1 MPSFSGFLESFAKVL
16 YVDGTAGNDVNN
28 GSATSPFKT
37 ISKAVSSVTMD
48 NTLIY
53 IAKEGI
59 YTEPRL
65 TSIFNANFE
74 ITVASISIRDKTKR
88 VVLSL
93 TSTTSGGYAMQK
105 LNRFIGLIIQ
115 KQSGTGDARTYEYF
129 FDGSVLNL
137 SFRNCVWD
145 NKPYSPTSFII
156 FSGNSA
162 GATIRKLEYVNCSI
176 LPSFS
181 STDTNSGSTRG
192 DFINCA
198 LANNFTTDVGNTV
211 TSFDADYN
219 PTTQTTTNGVYN
231 GEFAW
236 GSMKYIKVILSS
248 NNRFYS
254 TTPNK
259 ISDTTIIPKMTNNA
273 APSGLA
279 FSKGA
284 LGINEAYLAFNQ
296 TDETEGY
303 CSTSSSGGVGFLGY
317 KFTTPKI
324 VGKYAVR
331 NGTLTS
337 YNRLPKNWTFEG
349 SNDSTN
355 GFDGTWEV
363 LDRQSKQIWSTP
375 TTDKVFEI
383 YNIKPFNV
391 YRLNWTANNGAT
403 DYTSVGELKMFEL
416 LSVPSLIE
424 MTHNSESSFQKYG
437 MNFDS
442 ALNLSNRL
450 NKRIDIQSSNFSL
463 GAGKTFTH
471 VIDLNRYRV
480 NSITLNKGG

>member
-1 MPSFSGFLESFAKVL
+1 MPSFGGFIDSFAKVL
-16 YVDGTAGNDVNN
+16 YVDGTTGNDINN
-28 GSATSPFKT
+28 GSPTSPFKT

-53 IAKEGI
+53 IVKEGI
-59 YTEPRL
+59 YTESRL
-65 TSIFNANFE
+65 TSILNANYA
-74 ITVASISIRDKTKR
+74 ITIATIALRDKTKR
-88 VVLSL
+88 VILSL
-93 TSTTSGGYAMQK
+93 TSTTSGGFVMNK
-105 LNRFIGLIIQ
+105 LNQFIGLIIQ
-115 KQSGTGDARTYEYF
+115 KSSASAGDARTYEYF

-145 NKPYSPTSFII
+145 NKPYAPTWFPI
-156 FSGNSA
+156 FAGNSA
-162 GATIRKLEYVNCSI
+162 GATIKKLEYVNCSI
-176 LPSFS
+176 LPIFS
-181 STDTNSGSTRG
+181 STDNGVRN

-198 LANNFTTDVGNTV
+198 IANSFTPDVGNIV
-211 TSFDADYN
+211 TAFDADYN
-219 PTTQTTTNGVYN
+219 PTTQTTINGVYN

-236 GSMKYIKVILSS
+236 GSLKYIKVILSS
-248 NNRFYS
+248 NNKFYS

-296 TDETEGY
+296 NDETEGY

-317 KFTTPKI
+317 KFTTPKVI
-324 VGKYAVR
+324 CKYAVR
-331 NGTLTS
+331 NGTLNS
-337 YNRLPKNWTFEG
+337 YNRLPRNWTFEG

-355 GFDGTWEV
+355 GFDGKWEV

-383 YNIKPFNV
+383 DNIKAFTA
-391 YRLNWTANNGAT
+391 YRINWTANNGAT
-403 DYTSVGELKMFEL
+403 DYTSVGELKLFEL

-424 MTHNSESSFQKYG
+424 MTHNNESSFQKYG

-442 ALNLSNRL
+442 PLNLSSR
-450 NKRIDIQSSNFSL
+450 
-463 GAGKTFTH
+463 
-471 VIDLNRYRV
+471 LNRYTDVQSSSAALGMGKVFKHKVDLNEKRV
-480 NSITLNKGG
+480 GKIIFK